1 MTGGPDTIRTCD
13 LCLRRAALYPAELRV
28 LTGRGRY
35 GKGRDGASRGARFR
49 RGVGRLRL
57 AIRVEV
63 QRRSATLSPP
73 CATPSRRGRIM
84 GPNPISFALFVV
96 FAGVGA
102 LSIVTGRPI
111 ALGATLIILGVLIL
125 AALKM
130 AQQWEKV
137 VILRAGKFTGIK
149 GPGLF
154 VIIPIL
160 DIIAAWVDTRIRT
173 TQFLAEQT
181 LTKDTVP
188 VDVDAIIF
196 WVVTDVRK
204 ATLEVANYTSAIGWA
219 AQTSLR
225 EMIGAADLATLL
237 SNRQAAD
244 EQLRKS
250 IDLKTVD
257 WGISVKS
264 VEIRD
269 VKIPEALQDAMS
281 RQAQA
286 ERERQARV
294 ILGSAEAEIAQ
305 KFVEAAR
312 TYADYPIALHLRGM
326 NILYES
332 VKERG
337 STIIVP
343 SNTVDCMNLGGVA
356 GIASLARAG
365 TANPQERG
373 SEAPPDPWS
382 SSAGSTPEE
391 ALTGC

>member
-1 MTGGPDTIRTCD
+1 
-13 LCLRRAALYPAELRV
+13 
-28 LTGRGRY
+28 
-35 GKGRDGASRGARFR
+35 
-49 RGVGRLRL
+49 
-57 AIRVEV
+57 
-63 QRRSATLSPP
+63 
-73 CATPSRRGRIM
+73 M
-84 GPNPISFALFVV
+84 GPNPISFALFLVLAGLGALMIV
-96 FAGVGA
+96 FARLLVPGA
-102 LSIVTGRPI
+102 V
-111 ALGATLIILGVLIL
+111 LIIFAVVIL

-130 AQQWEKV
+130 AQQWEKAV
-137 VILRAGKFTGIK
+137 VLRAGKFNGIK

-154 VIIPIL
+154 TIVPIL
-160 DIIAAWVDTRIRT
+160 DTIAAWVDTRIRT

-196 WVVTDVRK
+196 WVVVDVRK

-250 IDLKTVD
+250 IDEKTGD

-326 NILYES
+326 NMLYES

-343 SNTVDCMNLGGVA
+343 SSAVDSMNLGGMA
-356 GIASLARAG
+356 GITSLARNAEAQADAARSPPSGGSSGGSVPRAG
-365 TANPQERG
+365 A
-373 SEAPPDPWS
+373 
-382 SSAGSTPEE
+382 
-391 ALTGC
+391 

>member
-1 MTGGPDTIRTCD
+1 MPINLISLAIFVVLAGPGAFLIAGGQLVPG
-13 LCLRRAALYPAELRV
+13 AALAV
-28 LTGRGRY
+28 L
-35 GKGRDGASRGARFR
+35 A
-49 RGVGRLRL
+49 
-57 AIRVEV
+57 AIVAV
-63 QRRSATLSPP
+63 
-73 CATPSRRGRIM
+73 
-84 GPNPISFALFVV
+84 
-96 FAGVGA
+96 
-102 LSIVTGRPI
+102 
-111 ALGATLIILGVLIL
+111 
-125 AALKM
+125 ALKM
-130 AQQWEKV
+130 ARQWEKA
-137 VILRAGKFTGIK
+137 VILRAGKFVGIK

-154 VIIPIL
+154 LIVPIF
-160 DIIAAWVDTRIRT
+160 DVIAAWVDTRIRA

-196 WVVTDVRK
+196 WVVVDVRR
-204 ATLEVANYTSAIGWA
+204 ATLEVADYAAAIAWA

-244 EQLRKS
+244 EQLRRS
-250 IDLKTVD
+250 IDRKTAD

-312 TYADYPIALHLRGM
+312 TYADTPIALHLRGM
-326 NILYES
+326 NMLYES

-337 STIIVP
+337 TTIIVP
-343 SNTVDCMNLGGVA
+343 SSAVDSMNLGGLA
-356 GIASLARAG
+356 GITALAANATVPQQPTDRPG
-365 TANPQERG
+365 TGPVPPHSG
-373 SEAPPDPWS
+373 S
-382 SSAGSTPEE
+382 
-391 ALTGC
+391 